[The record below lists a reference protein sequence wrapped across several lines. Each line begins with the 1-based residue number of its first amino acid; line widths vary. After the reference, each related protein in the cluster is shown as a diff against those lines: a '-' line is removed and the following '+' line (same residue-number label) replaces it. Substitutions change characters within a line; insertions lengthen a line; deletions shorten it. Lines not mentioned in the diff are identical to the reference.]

1 MQDKIFEP
9 FHQVEL
15 EISYHYG
22 GTGLG
27 LSISRKLVELLKG
40 RIWLESE
47 PGKGSVFYFTIPFQ
61 KPNELD
67 NRVKKPAQK
76 KDLQAQGKVV
86 LIAEDDDTNYLYLEA
101 ALAKGKLNLLRAF
114 NGMQAVDMC
123 KTNMDIQLV
132 LMDIKMPLMNGYDAT
147 CLIKQN
153 RPDLPI
159 IVQTAYAMIE
169 ERNMAFAAG
178 CDDYIAKP
186 IKKTELVEMVMK
198 YIGLDPEQVMMF
210 VLCP

>member
-1 MQDKIFEP
+1 MKNKKQNP
-9 FHQVEL
+9 
-15 EISYHYG
+15 
-22 GTGLG
+22 
-27 LSISRKLVELLKG
+27 
-40 RIWLESE
+40 SE
-47 PGKGSVFYFTIPFQ
+47 
-61 KPNELD
+61 
-67 NRVKKPAQK
+67 K

-114 NGMQAVDMC
+114 NGIQAVEMC
-123 KTNMDIQLV
+123 KTNRDIQLV

-147 CLIKQN
+147 ALIKQN

-169 ERNMAFAAG
+169 EKNMAFAAG

-186 IKKTELVEMVMK
+186 IKKAELVEMVMK
-198 YIGLDPEQVMMF
+198 YIGLTQNQ
-210 VLCP
+210 